1 MAPVAQQYWS
11 VDDAAA
17 ASVLEHLEQMQTKH
31 GPLPPPPSPVNA
43 QHCNGRDFAGLFGP
57 PLSQHDPPHEPQ
69 RIGWGNGTKRGGSG
83 AGLGDI
89 SDAAPRLGP
98 ARPVQSYTRLGS
110 TRCHSHALA
119 SIPRWGRPV
128 WLPRPACA
136 RNRCESEKGVA
147 GKEQRRGGHSDAA
160 LYPEMLGRRRTQAG
174 VIIRTDSQRNVSRGN
189 RALVGLFPAAK
200 LPTRF
205 LKFFGTPWAIRM
217 GPAGGK
223 HRPVRVGSPRRTIP
237 GGGKPGRRAAH
248 TTSAAG
254 SPPHSLSDV
263 RAFLQTP
270 PQEGDGFELAVPRS
284 SVRVRNSLRSA
295 SARAAT
301 E

>member
-98 ARPVQSYTRLGS
+98 ARPARFNLIRVSGQQDVTRTRSPRSRVGAGRFGFRGRHARETVVRARRELQGRSSAGEGIPTPLCTARCLGGGEPKLARSYARTVSEMSAVG
-110 TRCHSHALA
+110 TAL
-119 SIPRWGRPV
+119 
-128 WLPRPACA
+128 
-136 RNRCESEKGVA
+136 
-147 GKEQRRGGHSDAA
+147 
-160 LYPEMLGRRRTQAG
+160 
-174 VIIRTDSQRNVSRGN
+174 
-189 RALVGLFPAAK
+189 FFAAK

-205 LKFFGTPWAIRM
+205 LKFLPPL
-217 GPAGGK
+217 GP
-223 HRPVRVGSPRRTIP
+223 
-237 GGGKPGRRAAH
+237 
-248 TTSAAG
+248 SAWD
-254 SPPHSLSDV
+254 P
-263 RAFLQTP
+263 
-270 PQEGDGFELAVPRS
+270 
-284 SVRVRNSLRSA
+284 SVANIDRC
-295 SARAAT
+295 T
-301 E
+301 

>member
-98 ARPVQSYTRLGS
+98 ARP
-110 TRCHSHALA
+110 
-119 SIPRWGRPV
+119 
-128 WLPRPACA
+128 A
-136 RNRCESEKGVA
+136 RFNLLRV
-147 GKEQRRGGHSDAA
+147 
-160 LYPEMLGRRRTQAG
+160 P
-174 VIIRTDSQRNVSRGN
+174 SQ
-189 RALVGLFPAAK
+189 
-200 LPTRF
+200 
-205 LKFFGTPWAIRM
+205 
-217 GPAGGK
+217 
-223 HRPVRVGSPRRTIP
+223 
-237 GGGKPGRRAAH
+237 
-248 TTSAAG
+248 
-254 SPPHSLSDV
+254 
-263 RAFLQTP
+263 
-270 PQEGDGFELAVPRS
+270 
-284 SVRVRNSLRSA
+284 
-295 SARAAT
+295 
-301 E
+301 